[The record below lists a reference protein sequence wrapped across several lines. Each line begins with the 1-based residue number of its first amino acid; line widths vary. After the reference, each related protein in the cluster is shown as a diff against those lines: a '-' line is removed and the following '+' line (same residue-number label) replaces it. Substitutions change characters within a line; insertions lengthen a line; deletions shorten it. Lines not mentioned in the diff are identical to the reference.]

1 LIASFYLNLQFFLI
15 LLVFYP
21 KLDVVHPNQIQLL
34 YFFILIRLAFT
45 KAGKLLGTPSRTE
58 LLPSSFSFSQ
68 FCFTSSSLAT
78 TVSE

>member
-1 LIASFYLNLQFFLI
+1 MWFIPIKPTA
-15 LLVFYP
+15 
-21 KLDVVHPNQIQLL
+21 
-34 YFFILIRLAFT
+34 FILILLAFT

-58 LLPSSFSFSQ
+58 PSFLSFSFSQ